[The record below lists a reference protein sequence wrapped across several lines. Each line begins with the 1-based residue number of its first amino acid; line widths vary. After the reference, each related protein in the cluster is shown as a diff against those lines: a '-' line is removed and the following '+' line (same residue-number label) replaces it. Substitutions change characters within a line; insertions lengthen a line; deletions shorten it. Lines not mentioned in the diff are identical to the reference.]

1 VKMAESTAAAMS
13 VCPFNTIVT
22 TLAPLIQTSPYPP
35 VLGAIKMLTKL
46 IETNPDDVTDEH
58 LSMIMPGLIKGTDHL
73 ESPVRKSSIFCMVAL
88 YKAVG
93 EERLSSYISC
103 LSGSKVKLLRLY
115 ISRSQQNTSVPTS
128 PKNSA
133 NS

>member
-1 VKMAESTAAAMS
+1 MCSVQVVKMAESTAAAMS

-58 LSMIMPGLIKGTDHL
+58 LSMIMPGLIK
-73 ESPVRKSSIFCMVAL
+73 VRRF
-88 YKAVG
+88 
-93 EERLSSYISC
+93 
-103 LSGSKVKLLRLY
+103 
-115 ISRSQQNTSVPTS
+115 
-128 PKNSA
+128 
-133 NS
+133 